1 MCLFPLGLLFSLTG
15 NHPQSAPA
23 CSFLR
28 FAMTTVQSSNGLTL
42 NKQKNQKLNSYIDK
56 HIATVRRQI
65 SADIND
71 KTVDNVVRTFLA
83 FHLSDKNSSSFQDY
97 YFLTLTNNDYFL
109 NSPTFFRDFKK
120 HYSLQGIDNGY
131 LDTLESDKQNI
142 LSLLQADNLAD
153 LYFNYFAKANIKH
166 GTKTVDKDLGSFF
179 AKLVHTFKPAD
190 YCALDNP
197 IKNYFGLQRESFF
210 IAFSIISSAY
220 KLWAA
225 DNEII
230 LEYIKQQF
238 ENIDNKHLIR
248 HDRVTNLKLLDLV
261 YWSKANIN

>member
-1 MCLFPLGLLFSLTG
+1 
-15 NHPQSAPA
+15 
-23 CSFLR
+23 
-28 FAMTTVQSSNGLTL
+28 
-42 NKQKNQKLNSYIDK
+42 LNSYIEK

-83 FHLSDKNSSSFQDY
+83 FHLADKNSSSFQDY
-97 YFLTLTNNDYFL
+97 YFLTLTNENYFL
-109 NSPTFFRDFKK
+109 TSPTFFRDFKK
-120 HYSLQGIDNGY
+120 RYSLQGIDNGY
-131 LDTLESDKQNI
+131 LDRLESDKKKI
-142 LSLLQADNLAD
+142 LSLLQADKLDD
-153 LYFNYFAKANIKH
+153 LYFDYFAKATIKH
-166 GTKTVDKDLGSFF
+166 GATTIDKDLGSFF

-220 KLWAA
+220 KLWAT
-225 DNEII
+225 DNKK
-230 LEYIKQQF
+230 LLVDMKQQF

-248 HDRVTNLKLLDLV
+248 HDRVTDLKLLDLV
-261 YWSKANIN
+261 YWSKANIT

>member
-1 MCLFPLGLLFSLTG
+1 MIIEQTEK
-15 NHPQSAPA
+15 
-23 CSFLR
+23 
-28 FAMTTVQSSNGLTL
+28 L
-42 NKQKNQKLNSYIDK
+42 NMNSYIDK
-56 HIATVRRQI
+56 HIAAIRRQI

-71 KTVDNVVRTFLA
+71 MTVDNVVRTFLA
-83 FHLSDKNSSSFQDY
+83 FHISGKNSSSFQDY
-97 YFLTLTNNDYFL
+97 YFLTLTNENYFL
-109 NSPTFFRDFKK
+109 SSPTFFRDFKK
-120 HYSLQGIDNGY
+120 RYSLQGIDNGY
-131 LDTLESDKQNI
+131 LDRLESDKQNI
-142 LSLLQADNLAD
+142 LALLQAGKLAD
-153 LYFNYFAKANIKH
+153 LYFDYFAKANIKH
-166 GTKTVDKDLGSFF
+166 GATTIDKDLGSFF

-225 DNEII
+225 DNKK
-230 LEYIKQQF
+230 LLADMKQQF

-248 HDRVTNLKLLDLV
+248 HDRVTDLKLLDLV